1 MSLGGLSKRYD
12 FFGDRCRGYDM
23 RGSSVVKTAVSQAPR
38 DKKAYNRKL
47 VNGLSECILHVG
59 WI

>member
-1 MSLGGLSKRYD
+1 MPMGGLRNGIILS
-12 FFGDRCRGYDM
+12 GI
-23 RGSSVVKTAVSQAPR
+23 
-38 DKKAYNRKL
+38 KL